1 MNNIKQAL
9 KNIPRRGQH
18 NFVKI
23 LCLGVGFALASV
35 LIAKLCFEREYD
47 TCYPDH
53 DRIYRISE
61 IIQRGSDPESM
72 YGNTPGGVAPA
83 LKKYIP
89 QITEATRINPCC
101 TDEEMK
107 MDTERRVKGNVYI
120 VDSCFF
126 KVFPARILEGDAD
139 DVLRKP
145 FYCLVSRT
153 MAERMGGDVIGRKL
167 ESTTIPGLVMTVGA
181 VYEDY
186 PWNSTFHDYDVM
198 LSMAT
203 QRSFSYDGQDNL
215 VGNDRYKSFI
225 KVAEGCNPELGDF
238 DATVKS
244 IVNKF
249 LKELKKE
256 EIDFSFAFTPI
267 SEYHYENSDAK
278 QMLPVLLILAAV
290 VLAASVLNYLLI
302 VMGNTVTR
310 AREMAVRKCYG
321 AMPKSIFGITVSET
335 LAHIIMAL
343 ALAGALVY
351 ACKGSIET
359 LLSAPVTDL
368 FTNSGVL
375 VLVGLLTVVFII
387 SALLPGK
394 IYNAVPVTTAFRGF
408 TENRRRWK
416 LVLLAVQFVFVSFL
430 VCLLLIVNRQYSE
443 LVNFDLGY
451 EYDRL
456 AIINVS
462 QTKGQERHAMV
473 TELNKMAEIEAW
485 TQVTYP
491 MYDNASGNNIV
502 DPETGEEL
510 FNAHDLYMAGANYL
524 DMTGV
529 KIKQGRGFNAHSDSL
544 REMMVSPDFAQK
556 LKNEKGWNDVI
567 GRKILVTEHSRV
579 YTNLFTIVGIYDNF
593 HASTALDDDDRP
605 TMMFYADPYDSYI
618 SYFLLK
624 FHDLTTDNMQAVQR
638 RLQRLYPNKTIIVDS
653 YQRQL
658 NANYDAVKNFRSS
671 VSIAGLCALLIALL
685 GLIGYVNDE
694 MQRRSKEIAIRKVN
708 GASTR
713 DVLRLM
719 LSGILVMAVP
729 ATVVGAALAGIVAD
743 KWLEEFSVKADMSLW
758 LFVLG
763 TVAVLAVVAATVIA
777 DAYKTANGNPVKYLK
792 DE

>member
-1 MNNIKQAL
+1 MTNIKQAL
-9 KNIPRRGQH
+9 KNLPRRGQH

-23 LCLGVGFALASV
+23 LCLGVGFALSSV

-47 TCYPDH
+47 TCYPDS

-61 IIQRGSDPESM
+61 IVQRGSDPEAM
-72 YGNTPGGVAPA
+72 YGNTPGGVAPL
-83 LKKYIP
+83 LKKHFS
-89 QITEATRINPCC
+89 QIETATRINPAC

-107 MDTERRVKGNVYI
+107 IDTERRVKGNVYI

-126 KVFPARILEGDAD
+126 KVFPAKILEGNAD
-139 DVLRKP
+139 DVLAKP

-181 VYEDY
+181 VYEDF

-198 LSMAT
+198 LSMVT

-215 VGNDRYKSFI
+215 LGNDRYHSFI
-225 KVAEGCNPELGDF
+225 KVKEGCHPESGEF
-238 DATVKS
+238 DATVKKIVS
-244 IVNKF
+244 SLLAEVNKG
-249 LKELKKE
+249 
-256 EIDFSFAFTPI
+256 DVNFSLAFTPI
-267 SEYHYENSDAK
+267 SKYHYENSEAK
-278 QMLPVLLILAAV
+278 QMFLVMLILAAV

-335 LAHIIMAL
+335 LVHIVLAL
-343 ALAGALVY
+343 ALAGALIYV
-351 ACKGSIET
+351 CKGSIET

-368 FTNSGVL
+368 FTNIGVL
-375 VLVGLLTVVFII
+375 VLVGLLVVVFII
-387 SALLPGK
+387 SALLPGR

-416 LVLLAVQFVFVSFL
+416 LALLAVQFVFVSFL
-430 VCLLLIVNRQYSE
+430 VCLLLVVNRQYSE

-451 EYDRL
+451 DYDRL

-462 QTKGQERHAMV
+462 QTKGQERRAMV

-491 MYDNASGNNIV
+491 MFDNGSGNNIV
-502 DPETGEEL
+502 DPETGEEM
-510 FNAHDLYMAGANYL
+510 FNAHDLYMAGANYF
-524 DMTGV
+524 DMSGI
-529 KIKQGRGFNAHSDSL
+529 KIRQGRGFNAHSDSL
-544 REMMVSPDFAQK
+544 REIMISPDFAKK

-567 GRKILVTEHSRV
+567 GRKILVTEHSQT
-579 YTNLFTIVGIYDNF
+579 YKDLFTIVGIYDKF
-593 HASTALDDDDRP
+593 QACTALDDDDRP
-605 TMMFYADPYDSYI
+605 TMMFYADPYNVYI

-624 FHDLTTDNMQAVQR
+624 FHDLTADNMQAVQQ
-638 RLQRLYPNKTIIVDS
+638 RLQRLYPGKTIIVDS

-658 NANYDAVKNFRSS
+658 NTWYDGVKNFRSA
-671 VSIAGLCALLIALL
+671 VMIAGVCALLIALL

-708 GASTR
+708 GASTS

-719 LSGILVMAVP
+719 LRGILVMAVP
-729 ATVVGAALAGIVAD
+729 SAIVGAVLARIVAG
-743 KWLEEFSVKADMSLW
+743 KWLEEFSVKAGMSLW
-758 LFVLG
+758 LFALG
-763 TVAVLAVVAATVIA
+763 IIAVLAVIIATVTA
-777 DAYKTANGNPVKYLK
+777 DAYKTANGNPAKYLK

>member
-1 MNNIKQAL
+1 
-9 KNIPRRGQH
+9 
-18 NFVKI
+18 
-23 LCLGVGFALASV
+23 
-35 LIAKLCFEREYD
+35 
-47 TCYPDH
+47 
-53 DRIYRISE
+53 
-61 IIQRGSDPESM
+61 
-72 YGNTPGGVAPA
+72 
-83 LKKYIP
+83 
-89 QITEATRINPCC
+89 
-101 TDEEMK
+101 
-107 MDTERRVKGNVYI
+107 
-120 VDSCFF
+120 
-126 KVFPARILEGDAD
+126 
-139 DVLRKP
+139 
-145 FYCLVSRT
+145 
-153 MAERMGGDVIGRKL
+153 
-167 ESTTIPGLVMTVGA
+167 
-181 VYEDY
+181 
-186 PWNSTFHDYDVM
+186 
-198 LSMAT
+198 
-203 QRSFSYDGQDNL
+203 
-215 VGNDRYKSFI
+215 
-225 KVAEGCNPELGDF
+225 
-238 DATVKS
+238 
-244 IVNKF
+244 
-249 LKELKKE
+249 
-256 EIDFSFAFTPI
+256 
-267 SEYHYENSDAK
+267 
-278 QMLPVLLILAAV
+278 
-290 VLAASVLNYLLI
+290 
-302 VMGNTVTR
+302 
-310 AREMAVRKCYG
+310 
-321 AMPKSIFGITVSET
+321 
-335 LAHIIMAL
+335 
-343 ALAGALVY
+343 
-351 ACKGSIET
+351 
-359 LLSAPVTDL
+359 
-368 FTNSGVL
+368 
-375 VLVGLLTVVFII
+375 
-387 SALLPGK
+387 
-394 IYNAVPVTTAFRGF
+394 
-408 TENRRRWK
+408 
-416 LVLLAVQFVFVSFL
+416 
-430 VCLLLIVNRQYSE
+430 
-443 LVNFDLGY
+443 
-451 EYDRL
+451 
-456 AIINVS
+456 
-462 QTKGQERHAMV
+462 MV

-544 REMMVSPDFAQK
+544 REMMVSPDFARK

-729 ATVVGAALAGIVAD
+729 SAVVGAALAGMVAD
-743 KWLEEFSVKADMSLW
+743 KWLDEFSVKADMSLW

>member
-1 MNNIKQAL
+1 M
-9 KNIPRRGQH
+9 
-18 NFVKI
+18 
-23 LCLGVGFALASV
+23 
-35 LIAKLCFEREYD
+35 
-47 TCYPDH
+47 
-53 DRIYRISE
+53 
-61 IIQRGSDPESM
+61 
-72 YGNTPGGVAPA
+72 
-83 LKKYIP
+83 
-89 QITEATRINPCC
+89 
-101 TDEEMK
+101 
-107 MDTERRVKGNVYI
+107 
-120 VDSCFF
+120 
-126 KVFPARILEGDAD
+126 
-139 DVLRKP
+139 
-145 FYCLVSRT
+145 
-153 MAERMGGDVIGRKL
+153 
-167 ESTTIPGLVMTVGA
+167 
-181 VYEDY
+181 
-186 PWNSTFHDYDVM
+186 
-198 LSMAT
+198 
-203 QRSFSYDGQDNL
+203 
-215 VGNDRYKSFI
+215 
-225 KVAEGCNPELGDF
+225 
-238 DATVKS
+238 
-244 IVNKF
+244 
-249 LKELKKE
+249 
-256 EIDFSFAFTPI
+256 
-267 SEYHYENSDAK
+267 
-278 QMLPVLLILAAV
+278 
-290 VLAASVLNYLLI
+290 
-302 VMGNTVTR
+302 
-310 AREMAVRKCYG
+310 
-321 AMPKSIFGITVSET
+321 
-335 LAHIIMAL
+335 
-343 ALAGALVY
+343 
-351 ACKGSIET
+351 
-359 LLSAPVTDL
+359 
-368 FTNSGVL
+368 
-375 VLVGLLTVVFII
+375 
-387 SALLPGK
+387 
-394 IYNAVPVTTAFRGF
+394 
-408 TENRRRWK
+408 
-416 LVLLAVQFVFVSFL
+416 LAVQFVFVSFL

-451 EYDRL
+451 NYDRL

-544 REMMVSPDFAQK
+544 REMMVSPDFARK

-729 ATVVGAALAGIVAD
+729 ATVVGAALAGMVAD